1 MKEKIDRQ
9 MAVILKAVDSL
20 NEGDASHV
28 ELLAKIIVEAKEAQQ
43 LLREKGYG
51 WSGLSL
57 LNTVS
62 QEVPDAN

>member
-1 MKEKIDRQ
+1 MRDKVNRQ
-9 MAVILKAVDSL
+9 MALILKAVDSL

-28 ELLAKIIVEAKEAQQ
+28 ELLAKLIVEAKEAQQ

-51 WSGLSL
+51 WIGLSL
-57 LNTVS
+57 LNTVK